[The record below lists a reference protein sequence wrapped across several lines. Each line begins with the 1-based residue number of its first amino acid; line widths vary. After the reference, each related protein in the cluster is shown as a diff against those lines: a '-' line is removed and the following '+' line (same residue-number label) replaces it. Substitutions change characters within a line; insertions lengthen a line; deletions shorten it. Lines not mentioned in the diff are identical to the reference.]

1 MTSTASKPKN
11 YTSLAFKRTLKSTLV
26 NTILALG
33 ASVVV
38 VLIAISSTILQ
49 NFYDG
54 TSNSFGGEY
63 DITDS
68 ALMVAI
74 FLTIIAGFFSL
85 TVAPRMFSQIY
96 KKHSCD
102 SFFAVPIKREEYFV
116 ANYLYGILVNVL
128 CYAIPFALFIPATNI
143 VSNKYITYVIDYNT
157 FVPVVIAMMLAVLA
171 IYSAFVMCAV
181 ISGKRIQ
188 YLILSL
194 ICLFC
199 TSTMLTGIATKICSI
214 WGFSGDLTLLNALSP
229 IDNAIAGA
237 YCYEGED
244 VTNVIP
250 LIIISLVEI
259 IGLFIAGYIAFKNR
273 KAETAESSLSGKV
286 IPYVILAILVG
297 AAFFFSATGTGAV
310 DIVIGIVLATLTAMA
325 FGGIFYKKVF
335 IKQTLITLIGVC
347 AVFTTLSIVV
357 TLPVFN
363 GYVKYV
369 PEADEVDSVEFSS
382 VANSGSYTTGI
393 NELLGTSVGYTDFG
407 EEIIFVEQE
416 NIEKIIALHNKSI
429 EDDAIKTTRKKNN
442 RSWLRI
448 MLFIDSLYGYDYI
461 PDTSY
466 RIKYNLADGSTV
478 ERVYS
483 VSNNLVTT
491 EYYDIFQNEEALW
504 QLEPMKYDNEKFLG
518 VECSV
523 YNSGDEYLEESV
535 ELVNFDI
542 EQYKKAL
549 VKDYLSMQRTTFI
562 SEFDSFESAYY
573 GMYYGMYYDY
583 DEYYPVCNVD
593 LYFANDDI
601 TDEELAEYKKMPTS
615 RLLNAI
621 YEDYD
626 KNYKAWYFSRD
637 FSNDY
642 TNTLEYLNSCGANLN

>member
-11 YTSLAFKRTLKSTLV
+11 YTSLAFKRTFKGTLV
-26 NTILALG
+26 NTVLALG
-33 ASVVV
+33 ASIVSVI
-38 VLIAISSTILQ
+38 IAFSSTAADIALSGA
-49 NFYDG
+49 NYNHD
-54 TSNSFGGEY
+54 SEY
-63 DITDS
+63 FTVEIMPPVVFVLALIT
-68 ALMVAI
+68 
-74 FLTIIAGFFSL
+74 GFFSL
-85 TVAPRMFSQIY
+85 TTVPRMFRQIY
-96 KKHSCD
+96 KKQSCD
-102 SFFAVPIKREEYFV
+102 SYFSVPIKREEYFV
-116 ANYLYGILVNVL
+116 ANYFYGFLVNIVCFIIPLAVYLGAIQTMKSNLIDLGYVL
-128 CYAIPFALFIPATNI
+128 KFASVF
-143 VSNKYITYVIDYNT
+143 
-157 FVPVVIAMMLAVLA
+157 MLAVLSM
-171 IYSAFVMCAV
+171 YSMFVVCAV

-199 TSTMLTGIATKICSI
+199 TSTMLTGVATKICSI

-237 YCYEGED
+237 YFYEGVEAD
-244 VTNVIP
+244 NVIP

-310 DIVIGIVLATLTAMA
+310 DIIVGIVLATLMAMA
-325 FGGIFYKKVF
+325 FSGIFYKKVF
-335 IKQTLITLIGVC
+335 TKQTLITLIGVC
-347 AVFTTLSIVV
+347 TVFTTLSIGVM
-357 TLPVFN
+357 LPVFN

-369 PEADEVDSVEFSS
+369 PEAGEVDSVEFCS
-382 VANSGSYTTGI
+382 VSHSGSYTGFS
-393 NELLGTSVGYTDFG
+393 ELLGTNVGYTDFG

-448 MLFIDSLYGYDYI
+448 MLFIDSLHGYNYI

-491 EYYDIFQNEEALW
+491 EYYDVFQNEEALW

-523 YNSGDEYLEESV
+523 YNNGDEYLEESV

-642 TNTLEYLNSCGANLN
+642 TNTVEYLNSCGANLN

>member
-11 YTSLAFKRTLKSTLV
+11 YTSLAFKRAFKGTLV
-26 NTILALG
+26 NTVLALG
-33 ASVVV
+33 ASIVSVIIAFSSTAADIALNGANYNHDSEYFTVEIMPPV
-38 VLIAISSTILQ
+38 VLVLAL
-49 NFYDG
+49 
-54 TSNSFGGEY
+54 
-63 DITDS
+63 IT
-68 ALMVAI
+68 
-74 FLTIIAGFFSL
+74 GFFSL
-85 TVAPRMFSQIY
+85 TTVPRMFRQIY
-96 KKHSCD
+96 KKQSCD
-102 SFFAVPIKREEYFV
+102 SYFSVPIKREEYFV
-116 ANYLYGILVNVL
+116 ANYFYGFLVNIVCFVL
-128 CYAIPFALFIPATNI
+128 PLAVYLGAIQTMKSNLIDLGYVLKFASVF
-143 VSNKYITYVIDYNT
+143 
-157 FVPVVIAMMLAVLA
+157 MLAVLA
-171 IYSAFVMCAV
+171 MYSAFVVCAV

-199 TSTMLTGIATKICSI
+199 TSTMLTGVATKICSI
-214 WGFSGDLTLLNALSP
+214 WGFSGDLTLLNAISP

-237 YCYEGED
+237 YFYEGVEAD
-244 VTNVIP
+244 NVIP

-259 IGLFIAGYIAFKNR
+259 IGLFIAGYIAFKKR

-297 AAFFFSATGTGAV
+297 AAFFFSATGTSAV
-310 DIVIGIVLATLTAMA
+310 DIVVGIVLATLMAMA
-325 FGGIFYKKVF
+325 FSGIFYKKVF
-335 IKQTLITLIGVC
+335 TKQTLITLIGVC

-369 PEADEVDSVEFSS
+369 PEAGEVDSVEFCS
-382 VANSGSYTTGI
+382 VAHSGSYTGFS
-393 NELLGTSVGYTDFG
+393 ELLGTNMGYTDFG

-448 MLFIDSLYGYDYI
+448 MLFIDSLHGYNYI
-461 PDTSY
+461 SDTSY
-466 RIKYNLADGSTV
+466 QIKYNLADGSTV

-483 VSNNLVTT
+483 VSNNLVTK
-491 EYYDIFQNEEALW
+491 EYYDVFQNEEALW

-642 TNTLEYLNSCGANLN
+642 TNTVEYLNSCGANLN

>member
-11 YTSLAFKRTLKSTLV
+11 YTSLAFKRAFKGTLV
-26 NTILALG
+26 NTVLALG
-33 ASVVV
+33 ASIVSVIIAFSSTASDIALNGANYNHDSEYFTVEIMPPV
-38 VLIAISSTILQ
+38 VLVLAL
-49 NFYDG
+49 
-54 TSNSFGGEY
+54 
-63 DITDS
+63 IT
-68 ALMVAI
+68 
-74 FLTIIAGFFSL
+74 GFFSL
-85 TVAPRMFSQIY
+85 TTVPRMFRQIY
-96 KKHSCD
+96 KKQSCD
-102 SFFAVPIKREEYFV
+102 SYFSVPIKREEYFV
-116 ANYLYGILVNVL
+116 ANYFYGFLVNIVCFILPLAVYLGAIQTMKSNLIDLGYVL
-128 CYAIPFALFIPATNI
+128 KFASVF
-143 VSNKYITYVIDYNT
+143 
-157 FVPVVIAMMLAVLA
+157 MLAVLA
-171 IYSAFVMCAV
+171 MYSAFVVCAV

-199 TSTMLTGIATKICSI
+199 TSTMLTGVATKICSI

-237 YCYEGED
+237 YFYEGVEAD
-244 VTNVIP
+244 NVIP

-310 DIVIGIVLATLTAMA
+310 DIVVGIVLAILMAMA

-335 IKQTLITLIGVC
+335 TKQTLITLVGVC
-347 AVFTTLSIVV
+347 AVFTTLSIAV

-369 PEADEVDSVEFSS
+369 PEAGEVDSVEFCS
-382 VANSGSYTTGI
+382 VSHSGSYTGFS
-393 NELLGTSVGYTDFG
+393 ELLGTNVGYTDFG

-416 NIEKIIALHNKSI
+416 NIEKVIALHNKSI
-429 EDDAIKTTRKKNN
+429 EDDAIKPTRKKNN

-448 MLFIDSLYGYDYI
+448 MLFIDSLHGYNYI

-483 VSNNLVTT
+483 VSNNLVTK
-491 EYYDIFQNEEALW
+491 EYYDVFQNEEALW
-504 QLEPMKYDNEKFLG
+504 QLEPMKHDNEKFLG

-523 YNSGDEYLEESV
+523 YNNGDEYSEESV

-562 SEFDSFESAYY
+562 SEFDSFESSYY
-573 GMYYGMYYDY
+573 GMYYGMYYNY
-583 DEYYPVCNVD
+583 DEYYPVCNID

-601 TDEELAEYKKMPTS
+601 TDDELAEYKKMPTS

>member
-11 YTSLAFKRTLKSTLV
+11 YTSLAFKRAFKGTLV
-26 NTILALG
+26 NTVLALC
-33 ASVVV
+33 ASIVSVI
-38 VLIAISSTILQ
+38 IAFSSTAADIAF
-49 NFYDG
+49 NGANYNHD
-54 TSNSFGGEY
+54 SEY
-63 DITDS
+63 FTVEIMPPVVFVLTLIT
-68 ALMVAI
+68 
-74 FLTIIAGFFSL
+74 GFFSL
-85 TVAPRMFSQIY
+85 TTVPRMFRQIY
-96 KKHSCD
+96 KKQSCD
-102 SFFAVPIKREEYFV
+102 SYFSVPIKREEYFV
-116 ANYLYGILVNVL
+116 ANYFYGFLVNIVCFILPLVVYLGAIQTMKSNLIDLGYVL
-128 CYAIPFALFIPATNI
+128 KFASVF
-143 VSNKYITYVIDYNT
+143 
-157 FVPVVIAMMLAVLA
+157 MLAVLSM
-171 IYSAFVMCAV
+171 YSMFVVCAV

-237 YCYEGED
+237 YFYEGVEAD
-244 VTNVIP
+244 NVIP

-259 IGLFIAGYIAFKNR
+259 IGLFIAGYIAFKKR

-297 AAFFFSATGTGAV
+297 AAFFFSATGTNAV
-310 DIVIGIVLATLTAMA
+310 DIVVGIVLATLMAMA
-325 FGGIFYKKVF
+325 FSGIFYKKVF
-335 IKQTLITLIGVC
+335 TKQTLITLIGVC

-357 TLPVFN
+357 MLPVFN

-369 PEADEVDSVEFSS
+369 PEAGEVDSVEFCS
-382 VANSGSYTTGI
+382 VSHSGSYTGFS
-393 NELLGTSVGYTDFG
+393 ELLGTNVGYTDFG

-429 EDDAIKTTRKKNN
+429 EDEAIKTTRKKNN

-448 MLFIDSLYGYDYI
+448 MLFIDSLHGYNYI

-483 VSNNLVTT
+483 VSNNLVTK
-491 EYYDIFQNEEALW
+491 EYYDVFQNEEALW

-523 YNSGDEYLEESV
+523 YNNGDEYIEESV

-642 TNTLEYLNSCGANLN
+642 TNTVEYLNSCGANLN

>member
-11 YTSLAFKRTLKSTLV
+11 YTSLAFKRAFKGTLV
-26 NTILALG
+26 NTVLALG
-33 ASVVV
+33 ASIVSVIIAFSSTASDIALNGANYNHDSEYFTVEIMPPV
-38 VLIAISSTILQ
+38 VLVLAL
-49 NFYDG
+49 
-54 TSNSFGGEY
+54 
-63 DITDS
+63 IT
-68 ALMVAI
+68 
-74 FLTIIAGFFSL
+74 GFFSL
-85 TVAPRMFSQIY
+85 TTVPRMFRQIY
-96 KKHSCD
+96 KKQSCD
-102 SFFAVPIKREEYFV
+102 SYFSVPIKREEYFV
-116 ANYLYGILVNVL
+116 ANYFYGFLVNIVCFILPLAVYLGAIQTMKSNLIDLGYVL
-128 CYAIPFALFIPATNI
+128 KFASVF
-143 VSNKYITYVIDYNT
+143 
-157 FVPVVIAMMLAVLA
+157 MLAVLA
-171 IYSAFVMCAV
+171 MYSAFVVCAV

-199 TSTMLTGIATKICSI
+199 TSTMLTGVATKICSI

-237 YCYEGED
+237 YFYEGVEAD
-244 VTNVIP
+244 NVIP

-310 DIVIGIVLATLTAMA
+310 DIVVGIVLAILMAMA

-335 IKQTLITLIGVC
+335 TKQTLITLVGVC
-347 AVFTTLSIVV
+347 AVFTTLSIAV

-369 PEADEVDSVEFSS
+369 PEAGEVDSVEFCS
-382 VANSGSYTTGI
+382 VSHSGSYTGFS
-393 NELLGTSVGYTDFG
+393 ELLGTNVGYTDFG

-416 NIEKIIALHNKSI
+416 NIEKVIALHNKSI
-429 EDDAIKTTRKKNN
+429 EDDAIKPTRKKNN

-448 MLFIDSLYGYDYI
+448 MLFIDSLHGYNYI

-483 VSNNLVTT
+483 VSNNLVTK
-491 EYYDIFQNEEALW
+491 EYYDVFQNEEALW
-504 QLEPMKYDNEKFLG
+504 QLEPMKHDNEKFLG

-523 YNSGDEYLEESV
+523 YNNGDEYSEESV

-562 SEFDSFESAYY
+562 SEFDSFESSYY
-573 GMYYGMYYDY
+573 GMYYGMYYNY
-583 DEYYPVCNVD
+583 DEYYPVCNID

>member
-11 YTSLAFKRTLKSTLV
+11 YTSLAFKRTFRGTLV
-26 NTILALG
+26 NTVLALG
-33 ASVVV
+33 ASIVSVIIAFSSMAADIAFNGANYNHDSEYFTIEIMPPV
-38 VLIAISSTILQ
+38 VLILAL
-49 NFYDG
+49 
-54 TSNSFGGEY
+54 
-63 DITDS
+63 IT
-68 ALMVAI
+68 
-74 FLTIIAGFFSL
+74 GFFSL
-85 TVAPRMFSQIY
+85 TTVPRMFRQIY
-96 KKHSCD
+96 KKQSCD
-102 SFFAVPIKREEYFV
+102 SYFSVPIKREEYFV
-116 ANYLYGILVNVL
+116 ANYFYGLLVNIVCFVL
-128 CYAIPFALFIPATNI
+128 PLVVYLGAIQTMKSNLIDLGYVLKFA
-143 VSNKYITYVIDYNT
+143 
-157 FVPVVIAMMLAVLA
+157 FVFMLAVLA
-171 IYSAFVMCAV
+171 MYSAFVVCAV

-237 YCYEGED
+237 YFYEGVEAD
-244 VTNVIP
+244 NVIP

-259 IGLFIAGYIAFKNR
+259 IGLFIAGYFAFKKR

-297 AAFFFSATGTGAV
+297 SAFFFSATGTGAV
-310 DIVIGIVLATLTAMA
+310 DIVVGIVLATLMAMA
-325 FGGIFYKKVF
+325 FSGIFYKKVF
-335 IKQTLITLIGVC
+335 TKQTLITLIGVC
-347 AVFTTLSIVV
+347 TVFTTLSIVV

-369 PEADEVDSVEFSS
+369 PEAGEVDSVEFCS
-382 VANSGSYTTGI
+382 VSHSGSYTGFS
-393 NELLGTSVGYTDFG
+393 ELLGTNVGYTDFG

-448 MLFIDSLYGYDYI
+448 MLFIDSLHGYNYI

-483 VSNNLVTT
+483 VSNNLVTK
-491 EYYDIFQNEEALW
+491 EYYDVFQNEEALW

-523 YNSGDEYLEESV
+523 YNNGDEYLEESV

-642 TNTLEYLNSCGANLN
+642 TNTVEYLNSCGANLN

>member
-11 YTSLAFKRTLKSTLV
+11 YTSLAFKRAFKGTLV
-26 NTILALG
+26 NTVLALG
-33 ASVVV
+33 ASVVSVIIAFSSTASDIALSGANYNHDSEYFTVEIMPPV
-38 VLIAISSTILQ
+38 VLVLAL
-49 NFYDG
+49 
-54 TSNSFGGEY
+54 
-63 DITDS
+63 IT
-68 ALMVAI
+68 
-74 FLTIIAGFFSL
+74 GFFSL
-85 TVAPRMFSQIY
+85 TTVPRMFRQIY
-96 KKHSCD
+96 KKQSCD
-102 SFFAVPIKREEYFV
+102 SYFSVPIKREEYFV
-116 ANYLYGILVNVL
+116 ANYFYGFLVNIVCFVL
-128 CYAIPFALFIPATNI
+128 PLAVYLGAIQATKSNLIDLGYVLKFASVF
-143 VSNKYITYVIDYNT
+143 
-157 FVPVVIAMMLAVLA
+157 MLAVLA
-171 IYSAFVMCAV
+171 MYSAFVVCAV

-237 YCYEGED
+237 YFYEGVEAD
-244 VTNVIP
+244 NVIP

-259 IGLFIAGYIAFKNR
+259 IGLFIAGYIAFKKR

-297 AAFFFSATGTGAV
+297 SAFFFSATGTGAV
-310 DIVIGIVLATLTAMA
+310 DIVVGIVLATLMAMA
-325 FGGIFYKKVF
+325 FSGIFYKKVF
-335 IKQTLITLIGVC
+335 TKQTLITLVGVC
-347 AVFTTLSIVV
+347 TVFTTLSIVV

-369 PEADEVDSVEFSS
+369 PEAGEVDSVEFCS
-382 VANSGSYTTGI
+382 VSHSGSYTGFS
-393 NELLGTSVGYTDFG
+393 ELLGTNVGYTDFG

-429 EDDAIKTTRKKNN
+429 EDEAIKTTRKKNN

-448 MLFIDSLYGYDYI
+448 MLFIDSLHGYDYI

-483 VSNNLVTT
+483 VSNNLVTN
-491 EYYDIFQNEEALW
+491 EYYDVFQNEEALW

-583 DEYYPVCNVD
+583 DEYYPVCNID

-642 TNTLEYLNSCGANLN
+642 TNTVEYLNSCGANLN

>member
-11 YTSLAFKRTLKSTLV
+11 YTSLAFKRAFKGTLV
-26 NTILALG
+26 NTVLALG
-33 ASVVV
+33 ASIVSVI
-38 VLIAISSTILQ
+38 IAFSSTAADIAF
-49 NFYDG
+49 NGANYNHD
-54 TSNSFGGEY
+54 SEY
-63 DITDS
+63 FTVEIMPPVVFVLALIT
-68 ALMVAI
+68 
-74 FLTIIAGFFSL
+74 GFFSL
-85 TVAPRMFSQIY
+85 TTVPRMFRQIY
-96 KKHSCD
+96 KKQSCD
-102 SFFAVPIKREEYFV
+102 SYFSVPIKREEYFV
-116 ANYLYGILVNVL
+116 ANYFYGFLVNIVCFILPLVVYLGAIQATKSNLIDLGYVL
-128 CYAIPFALFIPATNI
+128 KFASVF
-143 VSNKYITYVIDYNT
+143 
-157 FVPVVIAMMLAVLA
+157 MLAVLA
-171 IYSAFVMCAV
+171 MYSAFVVCAV

-237 YCYEGED
+237 YFYEGVEAD
-244 VTNVIP
+244 NVIP

-259 IGLFIAGYIAFKNR
+259 IGLFIAGYIAFKKR

-297 AAFFFSATGTGAV
+297 AAFFFSATGTSAV
-310 DIVIGIVLATLTAMA
+310 DIVVGIVLATLMAMA

-335 IKQTLITLIGVC
+335 TKQTLITLIGVC
-347 AVFTTLSIVV
+347 TVFTTLSIVV

-369 PEADEVDSVEFSS
+369 PEAGEVDSVEFCS
-382 VANSGSYTTGI
+382 VSHSGSYTGFS
-393 NELLGTSVGYTDFG
+393 ELLGTNVGYTDFG

-416 NIEKIIALHNKSI
+416 NIEKVIALHNKSI

-491 EYYDIFQNEEALW
+491 EYYDVFQNEEALW

-523 YNSGDEYLEESV
+523 YNSGDEYFEESV
-535 ELVNFDI
+535 ELVDFDI

-562 SEFDSFESAYY
+562 SEFDSFESSYY
-573 GMYYGMYYDY
+573 GMYYGKYYDY
-583 DEYYPVCNVD
+583 AEYYPVCNID

-621 YEDYD
+621 YDDYD

-642 TNTLEYLNSCGANLN
+642 TNTVEYLNSCGAGLN

>member
-11 YTSLAFKRTLKSTLV
+11 YTSLAFKRTFRGTLV
-26 NTILALG
+26 NTVLALG
-33 ASVVV
+33 ASIVSVIIAFSSTAADIALSGANYNHDSEYFTVEIMPPV
-38 VLIAISSTILQ
+38 VLVLAL
-49 NFYDG
+49 
-54 TSNSFGGEY
+54 
-63 DITDS
+63 IT
-68 ALMVAI
+68 
-74 FLTIIAGFFSL
+74 GFFSL
-85 TVAPRMFSQIY
+85 TTVPRMFRQIY
-96 KKHSCD
+96 KKQSCD
-102 SFFAVPIKREEYFV
+102 SYFSVPIKREEYFV
-116 ANYLYGILVNVL
+116 ANYFYGLLANIVCFVLPLVIYCGAISALAYNL
-128 CYAIPFALFIPATNI
+128 IDFGIAIPIILT
-143 VSNKYITYVIDYNT
+143 S
-157 FVPVVIAMMLAVLA
+157 MLCVLA
-171 IYSAFVMCAV
+171 MYSAFVVCAV

-214 WGFSGDLTLLNALSP
+214 WGFSGDLTFLNALSP
-229 IDNAIAGA
+229 IDNAMAGA
-237 YCYEGED
+237 YCYEGEH

-259 IGLFIAGYIAFKNR
+259 IGLFIAGYIAFKKR

-286 IPYVILAILVG
+286 IPCVILAILVG
-297 AAFFFSATGTGAV
+297 AAFFFSATGTNAV
-310 DIVIGIVLATLTAMA
+310 DIVVGIVLATLMAMA

-335 IKQTLITLIGVC
+335 TKQTLITLIGVC
-347 AVFTTLSIVV
+347 TVFTTLSIVV

-369 PEADEVDSVEFSS
+369 PEAGEVDSVEFCS
-382 VANSGSYTTGI
+382 VSHSGSYTGFS
-393 NELLGTSVGYTDFG
+393 ELLGTNVGYTDFG

-416 NIEKIIALHNKSI
+416 NIEKVIALHNKSI
-429 EDDAIKTTRKKNN
+429 EDEAIKTTRKKNN
-442 RSWLRI
+442 VSLLRT
-448 MLFIDSLYGYDYI
+448 MLFIDSYYDDAYI
-461 PDTSY
+461 SDASY

-483 VSNNLVTT
+483 VSNNLVTK
-491 EYYDIFQNEEALW
+491 EYYDVFQNDEALW

-523 YNSGDEYLEESV
+523 YNNGDEYLEESV

-642 TNTLEYLNSCGANLN
+642 TNTVEYLNSCGANLN

>member
-11 YTSLAFKRTLKSTLV
+11 YTSLAFKRTFKGTLV
-26 NTILALG
+26 NTVLALG
-33 ASVVV
+33 ASIVSVIIAFSSTAADIALNGANYNHDSEYFTVEIMPPV
-38 VLIAISSTILQ
+38 VLVLAL
-49 NFYDG
+49 
-54 TSNSFGGEY
+54 
-63 DITDS
+63 IT
-68 ALMVAI
+68 
-74 FLTIIAGFFSL
+74 GFFSL
-85 TVAPRMFSQIY
+85 TTVPRMFRQIY
-96 KKHSCD
+96 KKQSCD
-102 SFFAVPIKREEYFV
+102 SYFSVPIKREEYFV
-116 ANYLYGILVNVL
+116 ANYFYGFLVNIVCFILPLAVYLGAIQATKSNLIDLGYVL
-128 CYAIPFALFIPATNI
+128 KFASVF
-143 VSNKYITYVIDYNT
+143 
-157 FVPVVIAMMLAVLA
+157 MLAVLA
-171 IYSAFVMCAV
+171 MYSAFVVCAV

-237 YCYEGED
+237 YFYEGVEVD
-244 VTNVIP
+244 NVIP

-259 IGLFIAGYIAFKNR
+259 IGLFIAGYIAFKKR

-297 AAFFFSATGTGAV
+297 AAFFFSATGTSAV
-310 DIVIGIVLATLTAMA
+310 DIVVGIVLATLMAMA

-335 IKQTLITLIGVC
+335 TKQTLITLIGVC

-369 PEADEVDSVEFSS
+369 PEAGEVDSVEFCS
-382 VANSGSYTTGI
+382 VSHSGSYTGFS
-393 NELLGTSVGYTDFG
+393 ELLGTNVGYTDFG

-416 NIEKIIALHNKSI
+416 NIEKVIALHNKSI
-429 EDDAIKTTRKKNN
+429 EDEAIKTTRKKNN

-448 MLFIDSLYGYDYI
+448 MLFIDSLHGYDYI
-461 PDTSY
+461 PDASY

-483 VSNNLVTT
+483 VSNNIVTK

-523 YNSGDEYLEESV
+523 YNSGDECLDESV

-549 VKDYLSMQRTTFI
+549 VKDYLSMQRSTFI
-562 SEFDSFESAYY
+562 SEFDSFESSYY
-573 GMYYGMYYDY
+573 GMYYGKYYDY
-583 DEYYPVCNVD
+583 AEYYPVCNID

-642 TNTLEYLNSCGANLN
+642 TNTVEYLNSCGANLN

>member
-11 YTSLAFKRTLKSTLV
+11 YTSLAFKRTFKGTLV
-26 NTILALG
+26 NTVLALG
-33 ASVVV
+33 ASIVSVIIAFSSTASDIALNGANYNPDSEYFTVEIMPPV
-38 VLIAISSTILQ
+38 VLVLAL
-49 NFYDG
+49 
-54 TSNSFGGEY
+54 
-63 DITDS
+63 IT
-68 ALMVAI
+68 
-74 FLTIIAGFFSL
+74 GFFSL
-85 TVAPRMFSQIY
+85 TTVPRMFRQIY
-96 KKHSCD
+96 KKQSCD
-102 SFFAVPIKREEYFV
+102 SFFSVPIKREEYFV
-116 ANYLYGILVNVL
+116 ANYFYGLLANIVCFALALVIYCGAISALAYNL
-128 CYAIPFALFIPATNI
+128 IDFGIAIPIILT
-143 VSNKYITYVIDYNT
+143 S
-157 FVPVVIAMMLAVLA
+157 MLCVLA
-171 IYSAFVMCAV
+171 MYSAFVVCAV

-244 VTNVIP
+244 VPNVIP

-310 DIVIGIVLATLTAMA
+310 DIVVGIVLATLMAMA

-335 IKQTLITLIGVC
+335 TKQTLITLIGVC

-369 PEADEVDSVEFSS
+369 PEADEVESVEFSS
-382 VANSGSYTTGI
+382 VANSGSYTTGL
-393 NELLGTSVGYTDFG
+393 NEILGTSVGYTDFG
-407 EEIIFVEQE
+407 EAIIFVEQE
-416 NIEKIIALHNKSI
+416 NIEKVIALHNKSI
-429 EDDAIKTTRKKNN
+429 EDEAIKTTRKKNN
-442 RSWLRI
+442 VSLLRTL
-448 MLFIDSLYGYDYI
+448 LFINGYYDDAYI
-461 PDTSY
+461 SDVSY

-483 VSNNLVTT
+483 VSNNLVTK
-491 EYYDIFQNEEALW
+491 EYYDVFQNEEALW

-523 YNSGDEYLEESV
+523 YNNDDEYSEESV

-549 VKDYLSMQRTTFI
+549 VKDYLSMQHTTFI

-573 GMYYGMYYDY
+573 GMYYGKYYDY
-583 DEYYPVCNVD
+583 AEYYPVCNID

-626 KNYKAWYFSRD
+626 NNYKAWYFSRE

>member
-11 YTSLAFKRTLKSTLV
+11 YTSLAFKRTFKGTLV
-26 NTILALG
+26 NTVLALG
-33 ASVVV
+33 ASIVSVI
-38 VLIAISSTILQ
+38 IAFSSTAADIALSGA
-49 NFYDG
+49 NYNHD
-54 TSNSFGGEY
+54 SEY
-63 DITDS
+63 FTVEIMPPVVFVLALIT
-68 ALMVAI
+68 
-74 FLTIIAGFFSL
+74 GFFSL
-85 TVAPRMFSQIY
+85 TTVPRMFRQIY
-96 KKHSCD
+96 KKQSCD
-102 SFFAVPIKREEYFV
+102 SYFSVPIKREEYFV
-116 ANYLYGILVNVL
+116 ANYFYGFLVNIVCFIIPLAVYLGAIQTMKSNLIDLGYVL
-128 CYAIPFALFIPATNI
+128 KFASVF
-143 VSNKYITYVIDYNT
+143 
-157 FVPVVIAMMLAVLA
+157 MLAVLA
-171 IYSAFVMCAV
+171 MYSAFVVCAV

-199 TSTMLTGIATKICSI
+199 TSTMLTGVATKICSI

-237 YCYEGED
+237 YFYEGVEAD
-244 VTNVIP
+244 NVIP

-310 DIVIGIVLATLTAMA
+310 DIVVGIALATLMAMA
-325 FGGIFYKKVF
+325 FSGIFYKKVF
-335 IKQTLITLIGVC
+335 TKQTLITLIGVC
-347 AVFTTLSIVV
+347 TVFTTLSIGVM
-357 TLPVFN
+357 LPVFN

-369 PEADEVDSVEFSS
+369 PEAGEVDSVEFCS
-382 VANSGSYTTGI
+382 VSHSGSYTGFS
-393 NELLGTSVGYTDFG
+393 ELLGTNVGYTDFG

-448 MLFIDSLYGYDYI
+448 MLFIDSLHGYNYI

-491 EYYDIFQNEEALW
+491 EYYDVFQNEEALW

-523 YNSGDEYLEESV
+523 YNNGDEYLEESV

-562 SEFDSFESAYY
+562 SEFDSFESSYY

-642 TNTLEYLNSCGANLN
+642 TNTVEYLNSCGANLN

>member
-11 YTSLAFKRTLKSTLV
+11 YTSLAFKRAFKGTLV
-26 NTILALG
+26 NTVLALG
-33 ASVVV
+33 ASIVSVIIAFSSTAADIALSGANYNHDSEYFTVEIMPPV
-38 VLIAISSTILQ
+38 VLVLAL
-49 NFYDG
+49 
-54 TSNSFGGEY
+54 
-63 DITDS
+63 IT
-68 ALMVAI
+68 
-74 FLTIIAGFFSL
+74 GFFSL
-85 TVAPRMFSQIY
+85 TTVPRMFRQIY
-96 KKHSCD
+96 KKQSCD
-102 SFFAVPIKREEYFV
+102 SYFSVPIKREEYFV
-116 ANYLYGILVNVL
+116 ANYFYGFLVNIVCFILPLVVYLGAIQATKSNLIDLGYVL
-128 CYAIPFALFIPATNI
+128 KFASVF
-143 VSNKYITYVIDYNT
+143 
-157 FVPVVIAMMLAVLA
+157 MLAVLSM
-171 IYSAFVMCAV
+171 YSMFVVCAV

-237 YCYEGED
+237 YFYEGVEAD
-244 VTNVIP
+244 NVIL

-310 DIVIGIVLATLTAMA
+310 DIVVGIVLATLMAMA
-325 FGGIFYKKVF
+325 FSGIFYKKVF
-335 IKQTLITLIGVC
+335 TKQTLITLIGVC
-347 AVFTTLSIVV
+347 TVFTTLSIVV

-369 PEADEVDSVEFSS
+369 PEAGEVDSVEFCS
-382 VANSGSYTTGI
+382 VAHSGSYTGFS
-393 NELLGTSVGYTDFG
+393 ELLGTNVGYTDFG

-448 MLFIDSLYGYDYI
+448 MLFIDSLHGYDYI
-461 PDTSY
+461 SDTSY

-483 VSNNLVTT
+483 VSNNLVTK
-491 EYYDIFQNEEALW
+491 EYYDVFQNEEALW

-523 YNSGDEYLEESV
+523 YNNDDEYSEESV

-562 SEFDSFESAYY
+562 SEFDSFESSYY
-573 GMYYGMYYDY
+573 GMYYGKYYDY
-583 DEYYPVCNVD
+583 AEYYPVCNID
-593 LYFANDDI
+593 LYFANEDI

-642 TNTLEYLNSCGANLN
+642 TNTVEYLNSCGANLN

>member
-11 YTSLAFKRTLKSTLV
+11 YTSLAVKRAFKGTLV
-26 NTILALG
+26 NTVLALG
-33 ASVVV
+33 ASIVSVIIAFSSTASDIALSGANYNHDSEYFTVEIMPPV
-38 VLIAISSTILQ
+38 VLVLAL
-49 NFYDG
+49 
-54 TSNSFGGEY
+54 
-63 DITDS
+63 IT
-68 ALMVAI
+68 
-74 FLTIIAGFFSL
+74 GFFSL
-85 TVAPRMFSQIY
+85 TTVPRMFRQIY
-96 KKHSCD
+96 KKQSCD
-102 SFFAVPIKREEYFV
+102 SYFSVPIKREEYFV
-116 ANYLYGILVNVL
+116 ANYFYGFLVNIVCFVL
-128 CYAIPFALFIPATNI
+128 PLAVYLGAIQATKSNLIDLGYVLKFASVF
-143 VSNKYITYVIDYNT
+143 
-157 FVPVVIAMMLAVLA
+157 MLAVLA
-171 IYSAFVMCAV
+171 MYSAFVVCAV

-214 WGFSGDLTLLNALSP
+214 WGFSGDLTLLNAISP

-237 YCYEGED
+237 YFYEGVEAD
-244 VTNVIP
+244 NVIP

-259 IGLFIAGYIAFKNR
+259 IGLFIAGYIAFKKR

-310 DIVIGIVLATLTAMA
+310 DIVVGIALATLMAMV
-325 FGGIFYKKVF
+325 FSGIFYKKVF
-335 IKQTLITLIGVC
+335 TKQTLITLIGVC

-369 PEADEVDSVEFSS
+369 PEAGEVDSVEFCS
-382 VANSGSYTTGI
+382 VAHSGSYTGFS
-393 NELLGTSVGYTDFG
+393 ELLGTNVGYTDFG

-448 MLFIDSLYGYDYI
+448 MLFIDSLHGYDYI

-483 VSNNLVTT
+483 VSNNLVTN
-491 EYYDIFQNEEALW
+491 EYYDVFQNEEALW

-523 YNSGDEYLEESV
+523 YNSGDEYYEESV

-573 GMYYGMYYDY
+573 GMYYGKYYDY
-583 DEYYPVCNVD
+583 AEYYPVCNID

-642 TNTLEYLNSCGANLN
+642 TNTVEYLNSCGANLN

>member
-11 YTSLAFKRTLKSTLV
+11 YASLAFKRTFKGTLV
-26 NTILALG
+26 NTVLALG
-33 ASVVV
+33 TSIVSVIIAFSSTASDIALSGANYNHDSEYFTVEIMPPV
-38 VLIAISSTILQ
+38 VLVLAL
-49 NFYDG
+49 
-54 TSNSFGGEY
+54 
-63 DITDS
+63 IT
-68 ALMVAI
+68 
-74 FLTIIAGFFSL
+74 GFFSL
-85 TVAPRMFSQIY
+85 TTVPRMFRQIY
-96 KKHSCD
+96 KKQSCD
-102 SFFAVPIKREEYFV
+102 SYFSVPIKREEYFV
-116 ANYLYGILVNVL
+116 ANYFYGFLVNIVCFILPLAVYLGAIQATKSNLIDLGYVL
-128 CYAIPFALFIPATNI
+128 KFASVF
-143 VSNKYITYVIDYNT
+143 
-157 FVPVVIAMMLAVLA
+157 MLAVLSM
-171 IYSAFVMCAV
+171 YSMFVVCAV

-237 YCYEGED
+237 YFYEGVEAD
-244 VTNVIP
+244 NVIP

-259 IGLFIAGYIAFKNR
+259 IGLFIAGYIAFKKR

-310 DIVIGIVLATLTAMA
+310 DIVVGIVLATLMAMA
-325 FGGIFYKKVF
+325 FSGIFYKKVF
-335 IKQTLITLIGVC
+335 TKQTLITLICVC

-357 TLPVFN
+357 MLPVFN

-369 PEADEVDSVEFSS
+369 PEAGEVDSVEFCS
-382 VANSGSYTTGI
+382 VAHSGSYTGFS
-393 NELLGTSVGYTDFG
+393 ELLGTNVGYTDFG

-416 NIEKIIALHNKSI
+416 NIEKVIALHNKSI
-429 EDDAIKTTRKKNN
+429 DDDAIKTTRKKNN

-461 PDTSY
+461 SDTSY

-483 VSNNLVTT
+483 VSNNLVTK
-491 EYYDIFQNEEALW
+491 EYYDVFQNEEALW

-523 YNSGDEYLEESV
+523 YNNDDEYSEESV

-549 VKDYLSMQRTTFI
+549 VKDYLSMKRTTFI
-562 SEFDSFESAYY
+562 SEFDSFESSYY
-573 GMYYGMYYDY
+573 GMYYGKYYDY
-583 DEYYPVCNVD
+583 AEYYPVCNVD
-593 LYFANDDI
+593 LYFANEDI

-642 TNTLEYLNSCGANLN
+642 TNTVEYLNSCGANLN

>member
-11 YTSLAFKRTLKSTLV
+11 YTSLAFKRAFKGTLV
-26 NTILALG
+26 NTVLALG
-33 ASVVV
+33 ASIVSVI
-38 VLIAISSTILQ
+38 IAFSSTAADIAL
-49 NFYDG
+49 NGANYNHD
-54 TSNSFGGEY
+54 SEY
-63 DITDS
+63 FTVEIMPPVVFVLALIT
-68 ALMVAI
+68 
-74 FLTIIAGFFSL
+74 GFFSL
-85 TVAPRMFSQIY
+85 TTVPRMFRQIY
-96 KKHSCD
+96 KKQSCD
-102 SFFAVPIKREEYFV
+102 SYFSVPIKREEYFV
-116 ANYLYGILVNVL
+116 ANYFYGFLVNIVCFILPLVVYLGAIQATKSNLIDLGYVL
-128 CYAIPFALFIPATNI
+128 KFASVF
-143 VSNKYITYVIDYNT
+143 
-157 FVPVVIAMMLAVLA
+157 MLAVLA
-171 IYSAFVMCAV
+171 MYSAFVVCAV

-237 YCYEGED
+237 YFYEGVEAD
-244 VTNVIP
+244 NVIP

-310 DIVIGIVLATLTAMA
+310 DIVVGIALATLMAMA
-325 FGGIFYKKVF
+325 FSGIFYKKVF
-335 IKQTLITLIGVC
+335 TKQTLITLVGVC

-357 TLPVFN
+357 MLPVFN

-369 PEADEVDSVEFSS
+369 PEAGEVDSVEFCS
-382 VANSGSYTTGI
+382 VSHSGSYTGFS
-393 NELLGTSVGYTDFG
+393 ELLGTNVGYTDFG

-483 VSNNLVTT
+483 VSNNLVTK
-491 EYYDIFQNEEALW
+491 EYYDVFQNEEALW

-615 RLLNAI
+615 RLMNAI

-642 TNTLEYLNSCGANLN
+642 TNTVEYLNSCGANLN

>member
-11 YTSLAFKRTLKSTLV
+11 YTSLAFKRTFKGTLV
-26 NTILALG
+26 NTVLALG
-33 ASVVV
+33 ASIVSVI
-38 VLIAISSTILQ
+38 IAFSSTAADIALSGA
-49 NFYDG
+49 NYNHD
-54 TSNSFGGEY
+54 SEY
-63 DITDS
+63 FTVEIMPPVVFVLALIT
-68 ALMVAI
+68 
-74 FLTIIAGFFSL
+74 GFFSL
-85 TVAPRMFSQIY
+85 TTVPRMFRQIY
-96 KKHSCD
+96 KKQSCD
-102 SFFAVPIKREEYFV
+102 SYFSVPIKREEYFV
-116 ANYLYGILVNVL
+116 ANYFYGFLVNIVCFIIPLAVYLGAIQTMKSNLIDLGYVL
-128 CYAIPFALFIPATNI
+128 KFASVF
-143 VSNKYITYVIDYNT
+143 
-157 FVPVVIAMMLAVLA
+157 MLAVLA
-171 IYSAFVMCAV
+171 MYSAFVVCAV

-199 TSTMLTGIATKICSI
+199 TSTMLTGVATKICSI

-237 YCYEGED
+237 YFYEGVEAD
-244 VTNVIP
+244 NVIP

-310 DIVIGIVLATLTAMA
+310 DIVVGIALATLMAMA
-325 FGGIFYKKVF
+325 FSGIFYKKVF
-335 IKQTLITLIGVC
+335 TKQTLITLIGVC
-347 AVFTTLSIVV
+347 TVFTTLSIGVM
-357 TLPVFN
+357 LPVFN

-369 PEADEVDSVEFSS
+369 PEAGEVDSVEFCS
-382 VANSGSYTTGI
+382 VSHSGSYTGFS
-393 NELLGTSVGYTDFG
+393 ELLGTNVGYTDFG

-448 MLFIDSLYGYDYI
+448 MLFIDSLHGYNYI

-491 EYYDIFQNEEALW
+491 EYYDVFQNEEALW

-523 YNSGDEYLEESV
+523 YNNGDEYLEESV

-642 TNTLEYLNSCGANLN
+642 TNTVEYLNSCGANLN

>member
-11 YTSLAFKRTLKSTLV
+11 YTSLAFKRTLKGTLV
-26 NTILALG
+26 NTVLALG
-33 ASVVV
+33 ASIVSVIIAFSSTASDIALNGANYDHDSEYFTVEIMPPV
-38 VLIAISSTILQ
+38 VLVLAL
-49 NFYDG
+49 
-54 TSNSFGGEY
+54 
-63 DITDS
+63 IT
-68 ALMVAI
+68 
-74 FLTIIAGFFSL
+74 GFFSL
-85 TVAPRMFSQIY
+85 TTVPRMFRQIY
-96 KKHSCD
+96 KKQSCD
-102 SFFAVPIKREEYFV
+102 SYFSVPIKREEYFV
-116 ANYLYGILVNVL
+116 ANYFYGLLVNIVCFILPLVVYLGAIQTMKSNLIDLGYVL
-128 CYAIPFALFIPATNI
+128 KFASVF
-143 VSNKYITYVIDYNT
+143 
-157 FVPVVIAMMLAVLA
+157 MLAVLA
-171 IYSAFVMCAV
+171 MYSAFVVCAV

-214 WGFSGDLTLLNALSP
+214 WGFSGDFTLLNALSP

-237 YCYEGED
+237 YFYEGVEAD
-244 VTNVIP
+244 NVIP

-259 IGLFIAGYIAFKNR
+259 IGLFIAGYIAFKKR

-310 DIVIGIVLATLTAMA
+310 DIVIGIVLATLMAMA

-335 IKQTLITLIGVC
+335 TKQTLITLVGVC
-347 AVFTTLSIVV
+347 AVFTTLSIAV

-369 PEADEVDSVEFSS
+369 PEAGEVDSVEFCS
-382 VANSGSYTTGI
+382 VSHSGSYTGFS
-393 NELLGTSVGYTDFG
+393 ELLGTNVGYTDFG

-416 NIEKIIALHNKSI
+416 NIEKVIALHNKSI
-429 EDDAIKTTRKKNN
+429 EDDAIKPTRKKNN

-448 MLFIDSLYGYDYI
+448 MLFIDSLHGYNYI

-483 VSNNLVTT
+483 VSNNLVTK
-491 EYYDIFQNEEALW
+491 EYYDVFQNEEALW

-523 YNSGDEYLEESV
+523 YNNGDEYSEESV

-562 SEFDSFESAYY
+562 SEFDSFESSYY

-583 DEYYPVCNVD
+583 DEYYPVCNID

-626 KNYKAWYFSRD
+626 KNYKAWYFSRE

>member
-11 YTSLAFKRTLKSTLV
+11 YTSLAFKRTFKGTLV
-26 NTILALG
+26 NTVLALG
-33 ASVVV
+33 ASIVSVIIAFSSTASDIALSGANYNHDSEYFTVEIMPPV
-38 VLIAISSTILQ
+38 VLVLAL
-49 NFYDG
+49 
-54 TSNSFGGEY
+54 
-63 DITDS
+63 IT
-68 ALMVAI
+68 
-74 FLTIIAGFFSL
+74 GFFSL
-85 TVAPRMFSQIY
+85 TTVPRMFRQIY
-96 KKHSCD
+96 KKQSCD
-102 SFFAVPIKREEYFV
+102 SYFSVPIKREEYFV
-116 ANYLYGILVNVL
+116 ANYFYGLLVNIVCFVL
-128 CYAIPFALFIPATNI
+128 PLVVYLGAIQTMKPNLIDLGYVLKFASVF
-143 VSNKYITYVIDYNT
+143 
-157 FVPVVIAMMLAVLA
+157 MLAVLSM
-171 IYSAFVMCAV
+171 YSAFVVCAV

-237 YCYEGED
+237 YFYEGVEAD
-244 VTNVIP
+244 NVIP

-259 IGLFIAGYIAFKNR
+259 IGLFIAGYIAFKKR

-310 DIVIGIVLATLTAMA
+310 DIVVGIVFATLMAMA

-335 IKQTLITLIGVC
+335 TKQTLITLIGVC
-347 AVFTTLSIVV
+347 TVFTTLSIVV

-369 PEADEVDSVEFSS
+369 PEAGEVDSVEFCS
-382 VANSGSYTTGI
+382 VAHSGSYTGFS
-393 NELLGTSVGYTDFG
+393 ELLGTNVGYTDFG

-429 EDDAIKTTRKKNN
+429 EDEAIKTTRKKNN

-448 MLFIDSLYGYDYI
+448 MLFIDSLHGYDYI

-483 VSNNLVTT
+483 VSNNLVTK
-491 EYYDIFQNEEALW
+491 EYYDVFQNEEALW

-523 YNSGDEYLEESV
+523 YNNGDEYLEESV

-562 SEFDSFESAYY
+562 SEFDSFDSSYY
-573 GMYYGMYYDY
+573 GMYYGKDYDY
-583 DEYYPVCNVD
+583 AEYYPVCNVD

-626 KNYKAWYFSRD
+626 KNYKAWYSSRD

-642 TNTLEYLNSCGANLN
+642 TNTVEYLNSCGANLN

>member
-11 YTSLAFKRTLKSTLV
+11 YTSLAFKRAFKGTLV
-26 NTILALG
+26 NTVLALG
-33 ASVVV
+33 ASIVSVI
-38 VLIAISSTILQ
+38 IAFSSTASDIAL
-49 NFYDG
+49 NGANYNHD
-54 TSNSFGGEY
+54 SEY
-63 DITDS
+63 FTVEIMPPVVFVLALIT
-68 ALMVAI
+68 
-74 FLTIIAGFFSL
+74 GFFSL
-85 TVAPRMFSQIY
+85 TTVPRMFRQIY
-96 KKHSCD
+96 KKQSCD
-102 SFFAVPIKREEYFV
+102 SYFSVPIKREEYFV
-116 ANYLYGILVNVL
+116 ANYFYGFLVNIVCFILPIAVYLGAIQAMKSDLIDLGYVL
-128 CYAIPFALFIPATNI
+128 KFASVF
-143 VSNKYITYVIDYNT
+143 
-157 FVPVVIAMMLAVLA
+157 MLAVLA

-259 IGLFIAGYIAFKNR
+259 IGLFIAGYIAFKKR
-273 KAETAESSLSGKV
+273 KAETAESSLLGKV
-286 IPYVILAILVG
+286 IPCVILAILVG

-310 DIVIGIVLATLTAMA
+310 DIVVGIVLAILMAMA

-335 IKQTLITLIGVC
+335 TKQTLITLIGVC

-357 TLPVFN
+357 TLPIFN

-369 PEADEVDSVEFSS
+369 PEAGEVDSVEFCS
-382 VANSGSYTTGI
+382 VSHSGSYTGFS
-393 NELLGTSVGYTDFG
+393 ELLGTNVGYTDFG

-416 NIEKIIALHNKSI
+416 NIEKVIALHNKSI

-448 MLFIDSLYGYDYI
+448 MLFIDSLHGYDYI

-483 VSNNLVTT
+483 VSNNLVTK
-491 EYYDIFQNEEALW
+491 EYYDVFQNEEALW

-523 YNSGDEYLEESV
+523 YNNDDEYLEESV

-549 VKDYLSMQRTTFI
+549 VKDYLSMQRTTFV
-562 SEFDSFESAYY
+562 SEFNSFESSYY
-573 GMYYGMYYDY
+573 GMYYGKYYDY
-583 DEYYPVCNVD
+583 SEYYPICNVE

-626 KNYKAWYFSRD
+626 KNYKAWYFSRE

-642 TNTLEYLNSCGANLN
+642 TNTLEYLNSCGASLN

>member
-11 YTSLAFKRTLKSTLV
+11 YTSLAFKRIFKGTLV
-26 NTILALG
+26 NTVLALG
-33 ASVVV
+33 ASIVSVIIALSSTVADLVYNGLEYDYDSEYFTVENMLPV
-38 VLIAISSTILQ
+38 VLVIA
-49 NFYDG
+49 F
-54 TSNSFGGEY
+54 
-63 DITDS
+63 IT
-68 ALMVAI
+68 
-74 FLTIIAGFFSL
+74 GFFSL
-85 TVAPRMFSQIY
+85 TTVPRMFRQIY
-96 KKHSCD
+96 KKQSCD
-102 SFFAVPIKREEYFV
+102 SYFSVPIKREEYFV
-116 ANYLYGILVNVL
+116 ANYFYGLLANIVCFVLPLVIYCGAISALAYNL
-128 CYAIPFALFIPATNI
+128 IDFGIAIPIILTSMLS
-143 VSNKYITYVIDYNT
+143 V
-157 FVPVVIAMMLAVLA
+157 LAV
-171 IYSAFVMCAV
+171 YSAFVVCAV

-194 ICLFC
+194 ICIFC

-214 WGFSGDLTLLNALSP
+214 WGFSGDLTFLNALSP
-229 IDNAIAGA
+229 IDNAMAGA
-237 YCYEGED
+237 YCYEGEG

-259 IGLFIAGYIAFKNR
+259 IGLFIAGYFAFKKR

-286 IPYVILAILVG
+286 IPCVILAILVG
-297 AAFFFSATGTGAV
+297 AAFFFSATGTNAV
-310 DIVIGIVLATLTAMA
+310 DIVVGIVLATLMAMA
-325 FGGIFYKKVF
+325 FSGIFYKKVF
-335 IKQTLITLIGVC
+335 TKQTLITLVGVC

-357 TLPVFN
+357 ALPIFN

-382 VANSGSYTTGI
+382 VANYGSYTTGI

-407 EEIIFVEQE
+407 EAITFVEQE
-416 NIEKIIALHNKSI
+416 NIEKVIALHNKSI
-429 EDDAIKTTRKKNN
+429 EDEAIKTTRKKNN
-442 RSWLRI
+442 VSLLRT
-448 MLFIDSLYGYDYI
+448 MLFIDGYYDDAYI
-461 PDTSY
+461 SDASY

-478 ERVYS
+478 ERVYF
-483 VSNNLVTT
+483 VSNNLVTK
-491 EYYDIFQNEEALW
+491 EYYDVFQNEEALW

-523 YNSGDEYLEESV
+523 YNNDDEYYEESV

-562 SEFDSFESAYY
+562 SEFDSFDSAYY
-573 GMYYGMYYDY
+573 GIYYGMYYDY
-583 DEYYPVCNVD
+583 DEYYPVCNID
-593 LYFANDDI
+593 LYFADDDI

-615 RLLNAI
+615 RLLKAI

-626 KNYKAWYFSRD
+626 NNYKAWYFSRE

-642 TNTLEYLNSCGANLN
+642 ANTLEYLNSCGARLN

>member
-11 YTSLAFKRTLKSTLV
+11 YTSLAFKRTFKGTLV
-26 NTILALG
+26 NTVLALG
-33 ASVVV
+33 ASIVSVI
-38 VLIAISSTILQ
+38 IAFSSTAADIALSGA
-49 NFYDG
+49 NYNHD
-54 TSNSFGGEY
+54 SEY
-63 DITDS
+63 FTVEIMPPVVFVLALIT
-68 ALMVAI
+68 
-74 FLTIIAGFFSL
+74 GFFSL
-85 TVAPRMFSQIY
+85 TTVPRMFRQIY
-96 KKHSCD
+96 KKQSCD
-102 SFFAVPIKREEYFV
+102 SYFSVPIKREEYFV
-116 ANYLYGILVNVL
+116 ANYFYGFLVNIVCFIIPLAVYLGAIQTMKSNLIDLGYVL
-128 CYAIPFALFIPATNI
+128 KFASVF
-143 VSNKYITYVIDYNT
+143 
-157 FVPVVIAMMLAVLA
+157 MLAVLSM
-171 IYSAFVMCAV
+171 YSAFVVCAV

-199 TSTMLTGIATKICSI
+199 TSTMLTGVATKICSI

-237 YCYEGED
+237 YFYEGVEAD
-244 VTNVIP
+244 NVIP

-310 DIVIGIVLATLTAMA
+310 DIVVGIVFATLMAMA

-335 IKQTLITLIGVC
+335 TKQTLITLIGVC
-347 AVFTTLSIVV
+347 TVFTTLSIVV

-369 PEADEVDSVEFSS
+369 PEAGEVDSVEFCS
-382 VANSGSYTTGI
+382 VAHSGSYTGFS
-393 NELLGTSVGYTDFG
+393 ELLGTNVGYTDFG
-407 EEIIFVEQE
+407 EAIIFVEQE

-429 EDDAIKTTRKKNN
+429 EDEAIKTTRKKNN

-448 MLFIDSLYGYDYI
+448 MLFIDSLHGYDYI

-483 VSNNLVTT
+483 VSNNLVTK
-491 EYYDIFQNEEALW
+491 EYYDVFQNEEALW

-523 YNSGDEYLEESV
+523 YNNGDEYLEESV

-562 SEFDSFESAYY
+562 SEFDSFDSSYY
-573 GMYYGMYYDY
+573 GMYYGKDYDY
-583 DEYYPVCNVD
+583 AEYYPVCNVD

-626 KNYKAWYFSRD
+626 KNYKAWYSSRD

-642 TNTLEYLNSCGANLN
+642 TNTVEYLNSCGANLN

>member
-11 YTSLAFKRTLKSTLV
+11 YTSLAFKRTFKGTLV
-26 NTILALG
+26 NTVLALG
-33 ASVVV
+33 ASIVSVI
-38 VLIAISSTILQ
+38 IAFSSTAADIAL
-49 NFYDG
+49 NGANYNHD
-54 TSNSFGGEY
+54 SEY
-63 DITDS
+63 FTVEIMPPVVFVLALIT
-68 ALMVAI
+68 
-74 FLTIIAGFFSL
+74 GFFSL
-85 TVAPRMFSQIY
+85 TTVPRMFRQIY
-96 KKHSCD
+96 KKQSCD
-102 SFFAVPIKREEYFV
+102 SYFSVPIKREEYFV
-116 ANYLYGILVNVL
+116 ANYFYGFLVNIVCFILPLVVYLGAIQTMKSNLIDLGYVL
-128 CYAIPFALFIPATNI
+128 KFASVF
-143 VSNKYITYVIDYNT
+143 
-157 FVPVVIAMMLAVLA
+157 MLAVLA
-171 IYSAFVMCAV
+171 MYSAFVVCAV

-214 WGFSGDLTLLNALSP
+214 WGFLGDLTLLNVLSP

-237 YCYEGED
+237 YFYEGVEAD
-244 VTNVIP
+244 NVIP

-259 IGLFIAGYIAFKNR
+259 IGLFIAGYIAFKKR

-310 DIVIGIVLATLTAMA
+310 DIVVGIVLAILMAMA

-335 IKQTLITLIGVC
+335 TKQTLITLIGVC
-347 AVFTTLSIVV
+347 TVFTTLSIVV

-369 PEADEVDSVEFSS
+369 PEAGEVDSVEFCS
-382 VANSGSYTTGI
+382 VAHSGSYTGFS
-393 NELLGTSVGYTDFG
+393 ELLGTNVGYTDFG

-478 ERVYS
+478 QRVYS

-491 EYYDIFQNEEALW
+491 EYYDVFQNEEALW

-523 YNSGDEYLEESV
+523 YNNGDEYLEESV

-621 YEDYD
+621 YDDYD

>member
-11 YTSLAFKRTLKSTLV
+11 YTSLAFKRAFKGTLV
-26 NTILALG
+26 NTVLALG
-33 ASVVV
+33 ASIVSVIIAFSSTAADIALNGANYNHDSEYFTVEIMPPV
-38 VLIAISSTILQ
+38 VLVLAL
-49 NFYDG
+49 
-54 TSNSFGGEY
+54 
-63 DITDS
+63 IT
-68 ALMVAI
+68 
-74 FLTIIAGFFSL
+74 GFFSL
-85 TVAPRMFSQIY
+85 TTVPRMFRQIY
-96 KKHSCD
+96 KKQSCD
-102 SFFAVPIKREEYFV
+102 SYFSVPIKREEYFV
-116 ANYLYGILVNVL
+116 ANYFYGFLVNIVCFVL
-128 CYAIPFALFIPATNI
+128 PLAVYLGAIQATKSNLIDLGYVLKFA
-143 VSNKYITYVIDYNT
+143 
-157 FVPVVIAMMLAVLA
+157 FVFMLAVLA
-171 IYSAFVMCAV
+171 MYSAFVVCAV

-237 YCYEGED
+237 YFYEGVEAD
-244 VTNVIP
+244 NVIP

-259 IGLFIAGYIAFKNR
+259 IGLFIAGYIAFKKR

-286 IPYVILAILVG
+286 IPYVIIAILVG
-297 AAFFFSATGTGAV
+297 AAFFFSATGTSAV
-310 DIVIGIVLATLTAMA
+310 DIVVGIVLATLMAMA

-335 IKQTLITLIGVC
+335 TKQTLITLIGVC

-369 PEADEVDSVEFSS
+369 PEAGEVDSVEFCS
-382 VANSGSYTTGI
+382 VSHSGSYTGFS
-393 NELLGTSVGYTDFG
+393 ELLGTNVGYTDFG

-448 MLFIDSLYGYDYI
+448 MLFIDSLHGYDYI
-461 PDTSY
+461 SDTSY

-483 VSNNLVTT
+483 VSNNLVTK
-491 EYYDIFQNEEALW
+491 EYYDVFQNEEALW

-523 YNSGDEYLEESV
+523 YNNDDEYSEESV

-542 EQYKKAL
+542 EQYKEAL
-549 VKDYLSMQRTTFI
+549 VKDYLSMKRTTFI
-562 SEFDSFESAYY
+562 SEFDSFESSYY
-573 GMYYGMYYDY
+573 GMYYGKYYDY

-593 LYFANDDI
+593 LYFANEDI

-642 TNTLEYLNSCGANLN
+642 TNTVEYLNSCGAGLN

>member
-11 YTSLAFKRTLKSTLV
+11 YTSLAFKRAFKGTLV
-26 NTILALG
+26 NTVLALG
-33 ASVVV
+33 ASIVSVI
-38 VLIAISSTILQ
+38 IAFSSTASDIALSGA
-49 NFYDG
+49 NYNHD
-54 TSNSFGGEY
+54 SEY
-63 DITDS
+63 FTVEIMPPVVFVLALIT
-68 ALMVAI
+68 V
-74 FLTIIAGFFSL
+74 FFSL
-85 TVAPRMFSQIY
+85 TTVPRMFRQIY
-96 KKHSCD
+96 KKQSCD
-102 SFFAVPIKREEYFV
+102 SYFSVPIKREEYFV
-116 ANYLYGILVNVL
+116 ANYFYGFLVNIVCFILPLVVYLGAIQTMKSNLIDLGYVL
-128 CYAIPFALFIPATNI
+128 KFASVF
-143 VSNKYITYVIDYNT
+143 
-157 FVPVVIAMMLAVLA
+157 MLAVLA
-171 IYSAFVMCAV
+171 MYSAFVVCAV

-237 YCYEGED
+237 YFYEGVEAD
-244 VTNVIP
+244 NVIP

-259 IGLFIAGYIAFKNR
+259 IGLFIAGYIAFKKR

-297 AAFFFSATGTGAV
+297 SAFFFSATGTGAV
-310 DIVIGIVLATLTAMA
+310 DIVIGIVLATLMAMA
-325 FGGIFYKKVF
+325 FSGIFYKKVF
-335 IKQTLITLIGVC
+335 TKQTLITLIGVC
-347 AVFTTLSIVV
+347 TVFTTLSIVV

-369 PEADEVDSVEFSS
+369 PEAGEVDSVEFCS
-382 VANSGSYTTGI
+382 VSHSGSYTGFS
-393 NELLGTSVGYTDFG
+393 ELLGTNVGYTDFG

-429 EDDAIKTTRKKNN
+429 EDEAIKTTRKKNN

-448 MLFIDSLYGYDYI
+448 MLFIDSLHGYNYI
-461 PDTSY
+461 SDTSY

-478 ERVYS
+478 QRVYS
-483 VSNNLVTT
+483 VSNNLVTK
-491 EYYDIFQNEEALW
+491 EYYDVFQNEEALW

-523 YNSGDEYLEESV
+523 YNNGDEYLEESV

-562 SEFDSFESAYY
+562 SEFDSFESSYY

-583 DEYYPVCNVD
+583 DEFYPVCNID

-642 TNTLEYLNSCGANLN
+642 TNTLEYLNSCGAGLN

>member
-1 MTSTASKPKN
+1 MTSSASKPKN
-11 YTSLAFKRTLKSTLV
+11 YTSLAFKRAFKGTLV
-26 NTILALG
+26 NTVLALG
-33 ASVVV
+33 ASIVSVIIAFSSMASDIALNGANYNHDSEYFTVEIMPPV
-38 VLIAISSTILQ
+38 VLVLAL
-49 NFYDG
+49 
-54 TSNSFGGEY
+54 
-63 DITDS
+63 IT
-68 ALMVAI
+68 
-74 FLTIIAGFFSL
+74 GFFSL
-85 TVAPRMFSQIY
+85 TTVPRMFRQIY
-96 KKHSCD
+96 KKQSCD
-102 SFFAVPIKREEYFV
+102 SYFSVPIKREEYFV
-116 ANYLYGILVNVL
+116 ANYFYGFLVNIVCFILPLVVYLGAIQTMKSNLIDLGYVL
-128 CYAIPFALFIPATNI
+128 KFASVF
-143 VSNKYITYVIDYNT
+143 
-157 FVPVVIAMMLAVLA
+157 MLAVLA
-171 IYSAFVMCAV
+171 MYSAFVVCAV

-199 TSTMLTGIATKICSI
+199 TSTMLTGVATKICSI

-237 YCYEGED
+237 YFYEGVEAD
-244 VTNVIP
+244 NVIP

-259 IGLFIAGYIAFKNR
+259 IGLFIAGYIAFKKR

-310 DIVIGIVLATLTAMA
+310 DIVVGIVLATLMAMA

-335 IKQTLITLIGVC
+335 TKQTLITLVGVC

-369 PEADEVDSVEFSS
+369 PEAGEVDSVEFCS
-382 VANSGSYTTGI
+382 VSHSGSYTGFS
-393 NELLGTSVGYTDFG
+393 ELLGTNVGYTDFG

-416 NIEKIIALHNKSI
+416 NIEKVIALHNKSI

-448 MLFIDSLYGYDYI
+448 MLFIDSLHGYDYI

-483 VSNNLVTT
+483 VSNNLVTK
-491 EYYDIFQNEEALW
+491 EYYDVFQNEEALW

-523 YNSGDEYLEESV
+523 YSNGDEYLEESV

-583 DEYYPVCNVD
+583 DEYYPVCNID

-626 KNYKAWYFSRD
+626 KNYKAWYFSRE

>member
-11 YTSLAFKRTLKSTLV
+11 YTSLAFKRTFKGTLV
-26 NTILALG
+26 NTVLALG
-33 ASVVV
+33 ASIVSVIIAFSSTASDIALSGANYNHDSEYFTVEIMPPV
-38 VLIAISSTILQ
+38 VLVLAL
-49 NFYDG
+49 
-54 TSNSFGGEY
+54 
-63 DITDS
+63 IT
-68 ALMVAI
+68 
-74 FLTIIAGFFSL
+74 GFFSL
-85 TVAPRMFSQIY
+85 TTVPRMFRQIY
-96 KKHSCD
+96 KKQSCD
-102 SFFAVPIKREEYFV
+102 SYFSVPIKREEYFV
-116 ANYLYGILVNVL
+116 ANYFYGFLVNIVCFILPLVVYLGAIQTMKSNLIDLGYVL
-128 CYAIPFALFIPATNI
+128 KFASVF
-143 VSNKYITYVIDYNT
+143 
-157 FVPVVIAMMLAVLA
+157 MLAVLSM
-171 IYSAFVMCAV
+171 YSMFVVCAV

-237 YCYEGED
+237 YFYEGVEAD
-244 VTNVIP
+244 NVIP

-259 IGLFIAGYIAFKNR
+259 IGLFIAGYLAFKKR

-310 DIVIGIVLATLTAMA
+310 DIVVGIVLATLTAMA

-335 IKQTLITLIGVC
+335 TKQTLITLVGVC
-347 AVFTTLSIVV
+347 AVFTTLSIAV

-369 PEADEVDSVEFSS
+369 PEAGEVDSVEFCS
-382 VANSGSYTTGI
+382 VSHSGSYTGFS
-393 NELLGTSVGYTDFG
+393 ELLGTNVGYTDFG

-416 NIEKIIALHNKSI
+416 NIEKVIALHNKSI
-429 EDDAIKTTRKKNN
+429 EDDAIKPTRKKNN

-448 MLFIDSLYGYDYI
+448 MLFIDSLHGYNYI

-483 VSNNLVTT
+483 VSNNLVTK
-491 EYYDIFQNEEALW
+491 EYYDVFQNEEALW

-523 YNSGDEYLEESV
+523 YNNGDEYLEESV

-642 TNTLEYLNSCGANLN
+642 TNTVEYLNSCGANLN

>member
-11 YTSLAFKRTLKSTLV
+11 YTSLAFKRAFKGTLV
-26 NTILALG
+26 NTVLALG
-33 ASVVV
+33 ASVVSVIIAFSSTASDIALSGANYNHDSEYFTVEIMPPV
-38 VLIAISSTILQ
+38 VLVLAL
-49 NFYDG
+49 
-54 TSNSFGGEY
+54 
-63 DITDS
+63 IT
-68 ALMVAI
+68 
-74 FLTIIAGFFSL
+74 GFFSL
-85 TVAPRMFSQIY
+85 TTVPRMFRQIY
-96 KKHSCD
+96 KKQSCD
-102 SFFAVPIKREEYFV
+102 SYFSVPIKREEYFV
-116 ANYLYGILVNVL
+116 ANYFYGFLVNIVCFVL
-128 CYAIPFALFIPATNI
+128 PLAVYLGAIQATKSNLIDLGYVLKFASVF
-143 VSNKYITYVIDYNT
+143 
-157 FVPVVIAMMLAVLA
+157 MLAVLA
-171 IYSAFVMCAV
+171 MYSAFVVCAV

-237 YCYEGED
+237 YFYEGVEAD
-244 VTNVIP
+244 NVIP

-259 IGLFIAGYIAFKNR
+259 IGLFIAGYIAFKKR

-310 DIVIGIVLATLTAMA
+310 DIVVGIALATLMAMA
-325 FGGIFYKKVF
+325 FSGIFYKKVF
-335 IKQTLITLIGVC
+335 TKQTLITLIGVC

-357 TLPVFN
+357 MLPVFN

-369 PEADEVDSVEFSS
+369 PEAGEVDSVEFCS
-382 VANSGSYTTGI
+382 VSHSGSYTGFS
-393 NELLGTSVGYTDFG
+393 ELLGTNVGYTDFG

-429 EDDAIKTTRKKNN
+429 EDEAIKTTRKKNN

-483 VSNNLVTT
+483 VSNNLVTK
-491 EYYDIFQNEEALW
+491 EYYDVFQNEEALW

>member
-11 YTSLAFKRTLKSTLV
+11 YTSLAFKRTFKGTLV
-26 NTILALG
+26 NTVLALG
-33 ASVVV
+33 ASIVSVIIAFSSTASDIALSGANYNHDSEYFTVEIMPPV
-38 VLIAISSTILQ
+38 VLVLAL
-49 NFYDG
+49 
-54 TSNSFGGEY
+54 
-63 DITDS
+63 IT
-68 ALMVAI
+68 
-74 FLTIIAGFFSL
+74 GFFSL
-85 TVAPRMFSQIY
+85 TTVPRMFRQIY
-96 KKHSCD
+96 KKQSCD
-102 SFFAVPIKREEYFV
+102 SYFSVPIKREEYFV
-116 ANYLYGILVNVL
+116 ANYFYGLLVNIVCFVL
-128 CYAIPFALFIPATNI
+128 PLVVYLGAIQTMKPNLIDLGYVLKFASVF
-143 VSNKYITYVIDYNT
+143 
-157 FVPVVIAMMLAVLA
+157 MLAVLSM
-171 IYSAFVMCAV
+171 YSAFVVCAV

-310 DIVIGIVLATLTAMA
+310 DIVVGIVLATLTAMA

-335 IKQTLITLIGVC
+335 TKQTLITLIGVC

-382 VANSGSYTTGI
+382 VSNSGSYTTGI

-407 EEIIFVEQE
+407 EAIIFVEEE
-416 NIEKIIALHNKSI
+416 NIEKVIALHNKSI
-429 EDDAIKTTRKKNN
+429 DDNAIKTTRKKNN
-442 RSWLRI
+442 VSLLRTL
-448 MLFIDSLYGYDYI
+448 LFINGYYDDAYI
-461 PDTSY
+461 SDASY

-483 VSNNLVTT
+483 VSNNLVTE
-491 EYYDIFQNEEALW
+491 EYYDVFQNEEALW

-523 YNSGDEYLEESV
+523 YNSGDEYIEESV

-549 VKDYLSMQRTTFI
+549 VKDYLSMQRNTFI

-583 DEYYPVCNVD
+583 AEYYPVCNID

-626 KNYKAWYFSRD
+626 DNYKAWYFSRE

-642 TNTLEYLNSCGANLN
+642 TNTLEYLNSCGAGLN

>member
-11 YTSLAFKRTLKSTLV
+11 YTSLAFKRTLKGTLV
-26 NTILALG
+26 NTVLALG
-33 ASVVV
+33 ASIVSVIIAFSSTAADIALSGANYNHDSEYFTVEIMPPV
-38 VLIAISSTILQ
+38 VLVLAL
-49 NFYDG
+49 
-54 TSNSFGGEY
+54 
-63 DITDS
+63 IT
-68 ALMVAI
+68 
-74 FLTIIAGFFSL
+74 GFFSL
-85 TVAPRMFSQIY
+85 TTVPRMFRQIY
-96 KKHSCD
+96 KKQSCD
-102 SFFAVPIKREEYFV
+102 SYFSVPIKREEYFV
-116 ANYLYGILVNVL
+116 ANYFYGFLVNIVCFILPLAVYLGAIQTMKSNLIDLGYVL
-128 CYAIPFALFIPATNI
+128 KFASVF
-143 VSNKYITYVIDYNT
+143 
-157 FVPVVIAMMLAVLA
+157 MLAVLA
-171 IYSAFVMCAV
+171 MYSAFVVCAV

-199 TSTMLTGIATKICSI
+199 TSTMLTGVATKICSI

-237 YCYEGED
+237 YFYEGVEAD
-244 VTNVIP
+244 NVIP

-259 IGLFIAGYIAFKNR
+259 IGLFIAGYIAFKKR

-310 DIVIGIVLATLTAMA
+310 DIVVGIVLATLMAMA

-335 IKQTLITLIGVC
+335 TKQTLITLVGVC
-347 AVFTTLSIVV
+347 AVFTTLSIAV

-369 PEADEVDSVEFSS
+369 PEAGEVDSVEFCS
-382 VANSGSYTTGI
+382 VSHSGSYTGFS
-393 NELLGTSVGYTDFG
+393 ELLGTNVGYTDFG

-416 NIEKIIALHNKSI
+416 NIEKVIALHNKSI

-483 VSNNLVTT
+483 VSNNIVTK
-491 EYYDIFQNEEALW
+491 EYYDVFQNEEALW

-562 SEFDSFESAYY
+562 SEFDSFESSYY

-642 TNTLEYLNSCGANLN
+642 TNTVEYLNSCGANLN

>member
-11 YTSLAFKRTLKSTLV
+11 YTSLAFKRAFKGTLV
-26 NTILALG
+26 NTVLALG
-33 ASVVV
+33 ASIVSVIIAFSSTAADIAFNGANYNHDSEYFTVEIMPPV
-38 VLIAISSTILQ
+38 VLVLAL
-49 NFYDG
+49 
-54 TSNSFGGEY
+54 
-63 DITDS
+63 IT
-68 ALMVAI
+68 
-74 FLTIIAGFFSL
+74 GFFSL
-85 TVAPRMFSQIY
+85 TTVPRMFRQIY
-96 KKHSCD
+96 KKQSCD
-102 SFFAVPIKREEYFV
+102 SYFSVPIKREEYFV
-116 ANYLYGILVNVL
+116 ANYFYGFLVNIVCFILPLVVYLGAIQATKSNLIDLGYVL
-128 CYAIPFALFIPATNI
+128 KFASVF
-143 VSNKYITYVIDYNT
+143 
-157 FVPVVIAMMLAVLA
+157 MLAVLA
-171 IYSAFVMCAV
+171 MYSAFVVCAV

-237 YCYEGED
+237 YFYEGVEAD
-244 VTNVIP
+244 NVIP

-259 IGLFIAGYIAFKNR
+259 IGLFIAGYIAFKKR

-310 DIVIGIVLATLTAMA
+310 DIVVGIVLATLMAMA

-335 IKQTLITLIGVC
+335 TKQTLITLIGVC
-347 AVFTTLSIVV
+347 TVFTTLSIVV

-369 PEADEVDSVEFSS
+369 PEAGEVDSVEFCS
-382 VANSGSYTTGI
+382 VAHSGSYTGFS
-393 NELLGTSVGYTDFG
+393 ELLGTNVGYTDFG

>member
-11 YTSLAFKRTLKSTLV
+11 YTSLAFKRAFKGTLV
-26 NTILALG
+26 NTVLALG
-33 ASVVV
+33 ASIVSVIIAFSSTAADIALSGANYNHDSEYFTIEIMPPV
-38 VLIAISSTILQ
+38 VLVLAL
-49 NFYDG
+49 
-54 TSNSFGGEY
+54 
-63 DITDS
+63 IT
-68 ALMVAI
+68 
-74 FLTIIAGFFSL
+74 GFFSL
-85 TVAPRMFSQIY
+85 TTVPRMFRQIY
-96 KKHSCD
+96 KKQSCD
-102 SFFAVPIKREEYFV
+102 SYFSVPIKREEYFV
-116 ANYLYGILVNVL
+116 ANYFYGFLVNIVCFILPLVVYLGAIQTMKSNLIDLGYVL
-128 CYAIPFALFIPATNI
+128 KFASVF
-143 VSNKYITYVIDYNT
+143 
-157 FVPVVIAMMLAVLA
+157 MLAVLA
-171 IYSAFVMCAV
+171 MYSAFVVCAV

-237 YCYEGED
+237 YFYEGVEAD
-244 VTNVIP
+244 NVIP

-310 DIVIGIVLATLTAMA
+310 DIVVGIVLAILMAMA

-335 IKQTLITLIGVC
+335 TKQTLITLVGVC
-347 AVFTTLSIVV
+347 AVFTTLSIAV

-369 PEADEVDSVEFSS
+369 PEAGEVDSVEFCS
-382 VANSGSYTTGI
+382 VSHSGSYTGFS
-393 NELLGTSVGYTDFG
+393 ELLGTNVGYTDFG

-416 NIEKIIALHNKSI
+416 NIEKVIALHNKSI
-429 EDDAIKTTRKKNN
+429 EDDAIKPTRKKNN

-448 MLFIDSLYGYDYI
+448 MLFIDSLHGYNYI

-483 VSNNLVTT
+483 VSNNLVTK
-491 EYYDIFQNEEALW
+491 EYYDVFQNEEALW

-523 YNSGDEYLEESV
+523 YNNDDEYYEESV

-562 SEFDSFESAYY
+562 SEFNSFESSYY
-573 GMYYGMYYDY
+573 GMYYGKYYDY
-583 DEYYPVCNVD
+583 AEYYPVCNID

-615 RLLNAI
+615 RLLKAI

-626 KNYKAWYFSRD
+626 DNYKAWYFSRE

>member
-1 MTSTASKPKN
+1 MTSTASKPKK
-11 YTSLAFKRTLKSTLV
+11 YTSLAFKRAFKGTLV
-26 NTILALG
+26 NTVLALG
-33 ASVVV
+33 ASIVSVIIAFSSTAADIALNGANYNHDSEYFTVEIMPPV
-38 VLIAISSTILQ
+38 VLVLAL
-49 NFYDG
+49 
-54 TSNSFGGEY
+54 
-63 DITDS
+63 IT
-68 ALMVAI
+68 
-74 FLTIIAGFFSL
+74 GFFSL
-85 TVAPRMFSQIY
+85 TTVPRMFRQIY
-96 KKHSCD
+96 KKQSCD
-102 SFFAVPIKREEYFV
+102 SYFSVPIKREEYFV
-116 ANYLYGILVNVL
+116 ANYFYGFLVNIVCFVL
-128 CYAIPFALFIPATNI
+128 PLVVYLGAIQTMKPNLIDLGYVLKFASVF
-143 VSNKYITYVIDYNT
+143 
-157 FVPVVIAMMLAVLA
+157 MLAVLA
-171 IYSAFVMCAV
+171 MYSAFVVCAV

-237 YCYEGED
+237 YFYEGVEAD
-244 VTNVIP
+244 NVIP

-259 IGLFIAGYIAFKNR
+259 IGLFIAGYIAFKKR

-310 DIVIGIVLATLTAMA
+310 DIVVGIVLATLMAMA

-335 IKQTLITLIGVC
+335 TKQTLITLICVC

-369 PEADEVDSVEFSS
+369 PEAGEVDSVEFCS
-382 VANSGSYTTGI
+382 VAHSGSYTGFS
-393 NELLGTSVGYTDFG
+393 ELLGTNVGYTDFG

-483 VSNNLVTT
+483 VSNNLVTK
-491 EYYDIFQNEEALW
+491 EYYDVFQNEEALW

-523 YNSGDEYLEESV
+523 YNNGDEYLEESV

-562 SEFDSFESAYY
+562 SEFDSFESSYY

-583 DEYYPVCNVD
+583 DEYYPVCNID

-642 TNTLEYLNSCGANLN
+642 TNTVEYLNSCGANLN

>member
-11 YTSLAFKRTLKSTLV
+11 YTSLAFKRTFKGTLV
-26 NTILALG
+26 NTVLALG
-33 ASVVV
+33 ASIVSVI
-38 VLIAISSTILQ
+38 IAFSSTAADIALSGA
-49 NFYDG
+49 NYNHD
-54 TSNSFGGEY
+54 SEY
-63 DITDS
+63 FTVEIMPPVVFVLALIT
-68 ALMVAI
+68 
-74 FLTIIAGFFSL
+74 GFFSL
-85 TVAPRMFSQIY
+85 TTVPRMFRQIY
-96 KKHSCD
+96 KKQSCD
-102 SFFAVPIKREEYFV
+102 SYFSVPIKREEYFV
-116 ANYLYGILVNVL
+116 ANYFYGFLVNIVCFIIPLAVYLGAIQTMKSNLIDLGYVL
-128 CYAIPFALFIPATNI
+128 KFASVF
-143 VSNKYITYVIDYNT
+143 
-157 FVPVVIAMMLAVLA
+157 MLAVLA
-171 IYSAFVMCAV
+171 MYSAFVVCAV

-199 TSTMLTGIATKICSI
+199 TSTMLTGVATKICSI

-237 YCYEGED
+237 YFYEGVEAD
-244 VTNVIP
+244 NVIP

-310 DIVIGIVLATLTAMA
+310 DIIVGIVLATLMAMA
-325 FGGIFYKKVF
+325 FSGIFYKKVF
-335 IKQTLITLIGVC
+335 TKQTLITLIGVC
-347 AVFTTLSIVV
+347 TVFTTLSIGVM
-357 TLPVFN
+357 LPVFN

-369 PEADEVDSVEFSS
+369 PEAGEVDSVEFCS
-382 VANSGSYTTGI
+382 VSHSGSYTGFS
-393 NELLGTSVGYTDFG
+393 ELLGTNVGYTDFG

-448 MLFIDSLYGYDYI
+448 MLFIDSLHGYNYI

-491 EYYDIFQNEEALW
+491 EYYDVFQNEEALW

-523 YNSGDEYLEESV
+523 YNNGDEYLEESV

-642 TNTLEYLNSCGANLN
+642 TNTVEYLNSCGANLN

>member
-11 YTSLAFKRTLKSTLV
+11 YTSLAFKRTFKGTLV
-26 NTILALG
+26 NTVLALG
-33 ASVVV
+33 ASIVSVIIAFSSTAADIVLSGANYNHDSEYFTVEIMPPV
-38 VLIAISSTILQ
+38 VLVLAL
-49 NFYDG
+49 
-54 TSNSFGGEY
+54 
-63 DITDS
+63 IT
-68 ALMVAI
+68 
-74 FLTIIAGFFSL
+74 GFFSL
-85 TVAPRMFSQIY
+85 TTVPRMFRQIY
-96 KKHSCD
+96 KKQSCD
-102 SFFAVPIKREEYFV
+102 SYFSVPIKREEYFV
-116 ANYLYGILVNVL
+116 ANYFYGFLVNIVCFILPLAVYLGAIQAMKSNLIDLGYVL
-128 CYAIPFALFIPATNI
+128 KFASVF
-143 VSNKYITYVIDYNT
+143 
-157 FVPVVIAMMLAVLA
+157 MLAVLA
-171 IYSAFVMCAV
+171 MYSAFVVCAV

-188 YLILSL
+188 YLILSF

-237 YCYEGED
+237 YFYEGVEAD
-244 VTNVIP
+244 NVIP

-259 IGLFIAGYIAFKNR
+259 IGLFIAGYIAFKKR

-297 AAFFFSATGTGAV
+297 SAFFFSATGTGAV
-310 DIVIGIVLATLTAMA
+310 DIVVGIVLAILMAMA

-335 IKQTLITLIGVC
+335 TKQTLITLVGVC
-347 AVFTTLSIVV
+347 AVFTTLSIAV

-369 PEADEVDSVEFSS
+369 PEAGEVDSVEFCS
-382 VANSGSYTTGI
+382 VSHSGSYTGFS
-393 NELLGTSVGYTDFG
+393 ELLGTNVGYTDFG

-429 EDDAIKTTRKKNN
+429 EDEAIKTTRKKNN

-448 MLFIDSLYGYDYI
+448 MLFIDSLHGYDYI

-483 VSNNLVTT
+483 VSNNLVTK
-491 EYYDIFQNEEALW
+491 EYYDVFQNEEALW

-523 YNSGDEYLEESV
+523 YNNGDEYLEESV

-573 GMYYGMYYDY
+573 GMYYGMYYNY
-583 DEYYPVCNVD
+583 DEYYPVCNID

>member
-11 YTSLAFKRTLKSTLV
+11 YTSLAFKRTFKGTLV
-26 NTILALG
+26 NTVLALG
-33 ASVVV
+33 ASIVSVIIAFSSTASDIALSGANYNHDSEYFTVEIMPPV
-38 VLIAISSTILQ
+38 VLVLAL
-49 NFYDG
+49 
-54 TSNSFGGEY
+54 
-63 DITDS
+63 IT
-68 ALMVAI
+68 
-74 FLTIIAGFFSL
+74 GFFSL
-85 TVAPRMFSQIY
+85 TTVPRMFRQIY
-96 KKHSCD
+96 KKQSCD
-102 SFFAVPIKREEYFV
+102 SYFSVPIKREEYFV
-116 ANYLYGILVNVL
+116 ANYFYGFLVNIVCFIL
-128 CYAIPFALFIPATNI
+128 PLAVYLGAIQAMKSNLIDLGYVFKFASVF
-143 VSNKYITYVIDYNT
+143 
-157 FVPVVIAMMLAVLA
+157 MLAVLA
-171 IYSAFVMCAV
+171 MYSAFVVCAV

-237 YCYEGED
+237 YFYEGVEAD
-244 VTNVIP
+244 NVIP

-259 IGLFIAGYIAFKNR
+259 IGLFIAGYIAFKKR

-310 DIVIGIVLATLTAMA
+310 DIVVGIVFATLMAMA

-335 IKQTLITLIGVC
+335 TKQTLITLIGVC
-347 AVFTTLSIVV
+347 TVFTTLSIVV

-369 PEADEVDSVEFSS
+369 PEAGEVDSVEFCS
-382 VANSGSYTTGI
+382 VAHSGSYTGFS
-393 NELLGTSVGYTDFG
+393 ELLGTNVGYTDFG

-429 EDDAIKTTRKKNN
+429 EDEAIKTTRKKNN

-448 MLFIDSLYGYDYI
+448 MLFIDSLHGYNYI

-483 VSNNLVTT
+483 VSNNLVTK
-491 EYYDIFQNEEALW
+491 EYYDVFQNEEALW

-523 YNSGDEYLEESV
+523 YNNGDEYLEESV

-562 SEFDSFESAYY
+562 SEFDSFDSSYY
-573 GMYYGMYYDY
+573 GMYYGKDYDY
-583 DEYYPVCNVD
+583 AEYYPVCNVD

-626 KNYKAWYFSRD
+626 KNYKAWYSSRD

-642 TNTLEYLNSCGANLN
+642 TNTVEYLNSCGANLN

>member
-11 YTSLAFKRTLKSTLV
+11 YTSLAFKRTFKGTLV
-26 NTILALG
+26 NTVLALG
-33 ASVVV
+33 ASIVSVI
-38 VLIAISSTILQ
+38 IAFSSTAADIAL
-49 NFYDG
+49 NGANYNHD
-54 TSNSFGGEY
+54 SEY
-63 DITDS
+63 FTVEIMPPVVFVLALIT
-68 ALMVAI
+68 
-74 FLTIIAGFFSL
+74 GFFSL
-85 TVAPRMFSQIY
+85 TTVPRMFRQIY
-96 KKHSCD
+96 KKQSCD
-102 SFFAVPIKREEYFV
+102 SYFSVPIKREEYFV
-116 ANYLYGILVNVL
+116 ANYFYGFLVNIVCFVL
-128 CYAIPFALFIPATNI
+128 PLVVYLGAIQTMKPNLIDLGYVLKFASVF
-143 VSNKYITYVIDYNT
+143 
-157 FVPVVIAMMLAVLA
+157 MLAVLA
-171 IYSAFVMCAV
+171 MYSAFVVCAV

-199 TSTMLTGIATKICSI
+199 TSTMLTGIATKICSV

-237 YCYEGED
+237 YFYEGVEAD
-244 VTNVIP
+244 NVIP

-310 DIVIGIVLATLTAMA
+310 DIVVGIVLATLMAMA
-325 FGGIFYKKVF
+325 FSGIFYKKVF
-335 IKQTLITLIGVC
+335 TKQTLITLIGVC
-347 AVFTTLSIVV
+347 TVFTTLSIVV
-357 TLPVFN
+357 TLPAFN

-369 PEADEVDSVEFSS
+369 PEAGEVDSVEFCS
-382 VANSGSYTTGI
+382 VAHSGSYTGFS
-393 NELLGTSVGYTDFG
+393 ELLGTNVGYTDFG

-448 MLFIDSLYGYDYI
+448 MLFIDSLHGYNYI
-461 PDTSY
+461 SDTSY
-466 RIKYNLADGSTV
+466 RIKYNLTDGSTV

-483 VSNNLVTT
+483 VSNNLVTK
-491 EYYDIFQNEEALW
+491 EYYDVFQNEEALW

-562 SEFDSFESAYY
+562 SEFDSFESSYY

-583 DEYYPVCNVD
+583 DEYYPVCNID

-601 TDEELAEYKKMPTS
+601 TDKELAEYKKMPTS

-642 TNTLEYLNSCGANLN
+642 TNTVEYLNSCGANLN

>member
-11 YTSLAFKRTLKSTLV
+11 YTSLAFKRAFKGTLV
-26 NTILALG
+26 NTVLALG
-33 ASVVV
+33 ASIVSVIIAFSSTAADIALNGANYNHDSEYFTVEIMPPV
-38 VLIAISSTILQ
+38 VLVLAL
-49 NFYDG
+49 
-54 TSNSFGGEY
+54 
-63 DITDS
+63 IT
-68 ALMVAI
+68 
-74 FLTIIAGFFSL
+74 GFFSL
-85 TVAPRMFSQIY
+85 TTVPRMFRQIY
-96 KKHSCD
+96 KKQSCD
-102 SFFAVPIKREEYFV
+102 SYFSVPIKREEYFV
-116 ANYLYGILVNVL
+116 ANYFYGFLVNIVCFILPLVVYLGAIQTMKSNLIDLGYVL
-128 CYAIPFALFIPATNI
+128 KFASVF
-143 VSNKYITYVIDYNT
+143 
-157 FVPVVIAMMLAVLA
+157 MLAVLA
-171 IYSAFVMCAV
+171 MYSAFVVCAV

-237 YCYEGED
+237 YFYEGVEAD
-244 VTNVIP
+244 NVIP

-259 IGLFIAGYIAFKNR
+259 IGLFIAGYIAFKKR

-310 DIVIGIVLATLTAMA
+310 DIVVGIVLATLMAMA

-335 IKQTLITLIGVC
+335 TKQTLITLIGVC
-347 AVFTTLSIVV
+347 TVFTTLSIVV

-369 PEADEVDSVEFSS
+369 PEAGEVDSVEFCS
-382 VANSGSYTTGI
+382 VAHSGSYTGFS
-393 NELLGTSVGYTDFG
+393 ELLGTNVGYTDFG

-448 MLFIDSLYGYDYI
+448 MLFIDSLHGYNYI
-461 PDTSY
+461 SDTSY
-466 RIKYNLADGSTV
+466 RIKYNLTDGSTV

-483 VSNNLVTT
+483 VSNNLVTK
-491 EYYDIFQNEEALW
+491 EYYDVFQNEEALW

-562 SEFDSFESAYY
+562 SEFDSFESSYY

-583 DEYYPVCNVD
+583 DEYYPVCNID

-642 TNTLEYLNSCGANLN
+642 TNTVEYLNSCGANLN

>member
-1 MTSTASKPKN
+1 MTSTASKPKK
-11 YTSLAFKRTLKSTLV
+11 YTSLAFKRAFKGTLV
-26 NTILALG
+26 NTVLALG
-33 ASVVV
+33 ASIVSVIIAFSSTAADIALNGANYNHDSEYFTVEIMPPV
-38 VLIAISSTILQ
+38 VLVLAL
-49 NFYDG
+49 
-54 TSNSFGGEY
+54 
-63 DITDS
+63 IT
-68 ALMVAI
+68 
-74 FLTIIAGFFSL
+74 GFFSL
-85 TVAPRMFSQIY
+85 TTVPRMFRQIY
-96 KKHSCD
+96 KKQSCD
-102 SFFAVPIKREEYFV
+102 SYFSVPIKREEYFV
-116 ANYLYGILVNVL
+116 ANYFYGFLVNIVCFILPLVIYLGAIHTMKSNLIDLGYVL
-128 CYAIPFALFIPATNI
+128 KFASVF
-143 VSNKYITYVIDYNT
+143 
-157 FVPVVIAMMLAVLA
+157 MLAVLA
-171 IYSAFVMCAV
+171 MYSAFVVCAV

-214 WGFSGDLTLLNALSP
+214 WGFSGDLTLLNVLSP

-237 YCYEGED
+237 YFYEGVEAD
-244 VTNVIP
+244 NVIP

-259 IGLFIAGYIAFKNR
+259 IGLFIAGYIAFKKR

-297 AAFFFSATGTGAV
+297 AAFFFSATGTSAV
-310 DIVIGIVLATLTAMA
+310 DIVVGIVLATLMAMA

-335 IKQTLITLIGVC
+335 TKQTLITLIGVC

-369 PEADEVDSVEFSS
+369 PEAGEVDSVEFCS
-382 VANSGSYTTGI
+382 VSHSGSYTGFS
-393 NELLGTSVGYTDFG
+393 ELLGTNVGYTDFG

-448 MLFIDSLYGYDYI
+448 MLFIDSLHGYDYI
-461 PDTSY
+461 SDTSY

-483 VSNNLVTT
+483 VSNNLVTK
-491 EYYDIFQNEEALW
+491 EYYDVFQNEEALW

-523 YNSGDEYLEESV
+523 YNNDDEYSEESV

-542 EQYKKAL
+542 EQYKEAL
-549 VKDYLSMQRTTFI
+549 VKDYLSMKRTTFI
-562 SEFDSFESAYY
+562 SEFDSFESSYY

-593 LYFANDDI
+593 LYFANEDI

-642 TNTLEYLNSCGANLN
+642 TNTVEYLNSCGAGLN

>member
-11 YTSLAFKRTLKSTLV
+11 YTSLAFKRAFKGTLV
-26 NTILALG
+26 NTVLALG
-33 ASVVV
+33 ASVVSVIIAFSSTASDIALSGANYNHDSEYFTVEIMPPV
-38 VLIAISSTILQ
+38 VLVLAL
-49 NFYDG
+49 
-54 TSNSFGGEY
+54 
-63 DITDS
+63 IT
-68 ALMVAI
+68 
-74 FLTIIAGFFSL
+74 GFFSL
-85 TVAPRMFSQIY
+85 TTVPRMFRQIY
-96 KKHSCD
+96 KKQSCD
-102 SFFAVPIKREEYFV
+102 SYFSVPIKREEYFV
-116 ANYLYGILVNVL
+116 ANYFYGFLVNIVCFVL
-128 CYAIPFALFIPATNI
+128 PLAVYLGAIQATKSNLIDLGYVLKFASVF
-143 VSNKYITYVIDYNT
+143 
-157 FVPVVIAMMLAVLA
+157 MLAVLSM
-171 IYSAFVMCAV
+171 YSMFVVCAV

-237 YCYEGED
+237 YFYEGVEAD
-244 VTNVIP
+244 NVIP

-259 IGLFIAGYIAFKNR
+259 IGLFIAGYIAFKKR

-310 DIVIGIVLATLTAMA
+310 DIVVGIVLATLMAMA
-325 FGGIFYKKVF
+325 FSGIFYKKVF
-335 IKQTLITLIGVC
+335 TKQTLITLIGVC
-347 AVFTTLSIVV
+347 TVFTTLSIVV

-369 PEADEVDSVEFSS
+369 PEAGEVDSVEFCS
-382 VANSGSYTTGI
+382 VSHSGSYTGFS
-393 NELLGTSVGYTDFG
+393 ELLGTNVGYTDFG

-448 MLFIDSLYGYDYI
+448 MLFIDSLHGYNYI

-483 VSNNLVTT
+483 VSNNLVTK
-491 EYYDIFQNEEALW
+491 EYYDVFQNEEALW
-504 QLEPMKYDNEKFLG
+504 QLEPMSYDNEKFLG

-523 YNSGDEYLEESV
+523 YNNGDEYLEESV

-583 DEYYPVCNVD
+583 DEYYPVCNID

-642 TNTLEYLNSCGANLN
+642 TNTVEYLNSCGANLN